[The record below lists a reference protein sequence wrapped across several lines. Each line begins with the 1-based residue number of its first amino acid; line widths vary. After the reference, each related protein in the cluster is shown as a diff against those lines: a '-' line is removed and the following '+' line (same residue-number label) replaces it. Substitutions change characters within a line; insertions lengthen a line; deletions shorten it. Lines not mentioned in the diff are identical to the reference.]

1 MSSDDTSLKIDSWLT
16 FGFGAG
22 LYYFFKGFRIF
33 REYRVLMDTP
43 EIPIRSVR

>member
-1 MSSDDTSLKIDSWLT
+1 MSSDDTSLKIDFWLT
-16 FGFGAG
+16 FGAG
-22 LYYFFKGFRIF
+22 LCYFFKGFRIF